1 MAVGCPLEGAIGHD
15 GEMAIGCLGK
25 GVVGCHE
32 GRAIGH
38 HGEMAVGC
46 HEEGL

>member
-1 MAVGCPLEGAIGHD
+1 MAVGCHLEGAIGHD